1 MALDEEAFSRD
12 WLLGCTRAEMGA
24 LHGYTNM
31 NAVTKVAARL
41 GLPTYQ
47 QVQDR
52 LLEQELALTG
62 GRWVSV
68 KGVQRWV
75 PDPPA

>member
-1 MALDEEAFSRD
+1 MALDEAAFRRD
-12 WLLGCTRAEMGA
+12 WLLGCTRQEMGA

-47 QVQDR
+47 RVQDK
-52 LLEQELALTG
+52 LLEQELTLTG
-62 GRWVSV
+62 GRWVPV
-68 KGVQRWV
+68 NGIQRWV
-75 PDPPA
+75 PEP